1 MYLTV
6 QNKIHYAVYI
16 HTVAELIVER
26 TDHTKEHMGLIIW
39 ADAPEERS
47 KKSDVNFAAGH
58 VCLHL

>member
-1 MYLTV
+1 M
-6 QNKIHYAVYI
+6 
-16 HTVAELIVER
+16 VAELIVER

>member
-1 MYLTV
+1 M
-6 QNKIHYAVYI
+6 
-16 HTVAELIVER
+16 VAQLIVER

-47 KKSDVNFAAGH
+47 KKSDVNFATGH